1 MVPSELTGSMDVSSG
16 SINEY
21 IQFIMLEIYIPQ
33 NPPEIYR
40 NPTIEFTYWKV
51 SQSMVVLTL
60 RFTSVTY
67 KTFLVFRNLICL
79 GR

>member
-51 SQSMVVLTL
+51 SQSMAV
-60 RFTSVTY
+60 
-67 KTFLVFRNLICL
+67 
-79 GR
+79 

>member
-1 MVPSELTGSMDVSSG
+1 MVPLELTGSMDVSSE

-21 IQFIMLEIYIPQ
+21 IQFIMLEIHIPQ

-51 SQSMVVLTL
+51 SQSMAV
-60 RFTSVTY
+60 
-67 KTFLVFRNLICL
+67 
-79 GR
+79 